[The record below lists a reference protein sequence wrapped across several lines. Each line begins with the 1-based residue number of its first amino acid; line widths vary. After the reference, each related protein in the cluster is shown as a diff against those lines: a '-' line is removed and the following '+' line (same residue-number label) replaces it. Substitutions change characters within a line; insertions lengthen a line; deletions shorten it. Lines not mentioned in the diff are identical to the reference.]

1 VPARHQ
7 GEPLQGQLA
16 AAFKRAGPRRRRAAI
31 DVSQSPAGAATR
43 RAGPLLHRP
52 ADAAVEA
59 SLSRSPAGA
68 AAKRAGAGRRRRDP
82 VALEHHLTSPTSR
95 ETRARARG
103 TCHWREAVNGA
114 QDSWKRSCA

>member
-1 VPARHQ
+1 MPTRHQ

-16 AAFKRAGPRRRRAAI
+16 AAFKRAGSRRRRATI

-68 AAKRAGAGRRRRDP
+68 AAKRAGQGG
-82 VALEHHLTSPTSR
+82 VGW
-95 ETRARARG
+95 TRL
-103 TCHWREAVNGA
+103 
-114 QDSWKRSCA
+114 SWSIT